1 MPYYKTNLKLENLKF
16 LEIMINKRSEYP
28 SVTVLVVVVVVRVV
42 GSVTGGV
49 GAGTTSRRCF
59 GRLDQVRTHQGRVGN
74 GQGRGI

>member
-28 SVTVLVVVVVVRVV
+28 SVMVVVVVCVV
-42 GSVTGGV
+42 GSVMGGV
-49 GAGTTSRRCF
+49 GAGTTSTSRRRF
-59 GRLDQVRTHQGRVGN
+59 ARLDQARTHQGRVGN